1 MYSKY
6 MRRKNNAIYIDLEN
20 IPAGIDLKQLFEEL
34 TLKHNET
41 PEEENIFVIKMA
53 CGNSKA
59 IKKME
64 TQLAEYN
71 FTIRD
76 TPSITT
82 NYKNRADLIISL
94 EALETIIVNT
104 PVIDRYVFITS
115 DSDFTVIMEAL
126 RKYGKEVYLVTKEM
140 VSDKPIFN
148 NCCDEILIMESYMF
162 KQKIEEPK
170 ESGTVKIKK
179 EEKIDPAHAK
189 KMDKMVEDLLKKVI
203 DSFDP
208 DSWQLVSYVG
218 VKFHQMDKS
227 RMIERSSYRS
237 LGNLLAKLEQE
248 KYLQRKMNEKGHPE
262 IRKASL

>member
-1 MYSKY
+1 

-20 IPAGIDLKQLFEEL
+20 IPSGLDLTQLFEEL
-34 TLKHNET
+34 TLKHNDS

-53 CGNSKA
+53 CGNSSA

-64 TQLAEYN
+64 KQLAEYN

-94 EALETIIVNT
+94 EALETIIVNS
-104 PVIDRYVFITS
+104 PIIDRYVFITS

-148 NCCDEILIMESYMF
+148 NCCDEILILESYM
-162 KQKIEEPK
+162 KKPK
-170 ESGTVKIKK
+170 EEEVKEPAAKK
-179 EEKIDPAHAK
+179 TKKDEKPELAHTK
-189 KMDKMVEDLLKKVI
+189 KMDKQVEELVKRVI
-203 DSFDP
+203 ESFDL
-208 DSWQLVSYVG
+208 DSWQLISYVG

-237 LGNLLAKLEQE
+237 LGNLLSKLEKE
-248 KYLQRKMNEKGHPE
+248 KYIERKINEKGHPE
-262 IRKASL
+262 IRKLSN